1 MTEFFSVIETII
13 VIALLVICLKR
24 RSLGM
29 SNRVLTIAVWAMF
42 IGRVLPLAELFI
54 GENHLMFYTEKLL
67 GEPTERDP
75 SDFTLANYIT
85 KYQLV
90 TWGFSSLGSAG
101 YFLFALGIFILSKR
115 AITETSNP
123 PMNSPSS

>member
-1 MTEFFSVIETII
+1 MADLYSIIETLI

-54 GENHLMFYTEKLL
+54 GENDLMFYSEKLL
-67 GEPTERDP
+67 GESTDHDP
-75 SDFTLANYIT
+75 SDFTLANFIT
-85 KYQLV
+85 RYQLV
-90 TWGFSSLGSAG
+90 TYGFAFLSAVG

-115 AITETSNP
+115 AIIETSNP
-123 PMNSPSS
+123 AMNSPSP